1 MHCILILTCSA
12 RSLRVLFFL
21 FTKVL
26 GALGTET
33 TRPSSAA
40 QCVAYIGVIEL
51 TVGQWQ
57 NVITILVNNLTGAA
71 GAAPNSE
78 LLKEASLEAI
88 GYICADIV
96 SNSTI
101 VLILIYL
108 FVDS

>member
-1 MHCILILTCSA
+1 MF
-12 RSLRVLFFL
+12 SL
-21 FTKVL
+21 KVL

-57 NVITILVNNLTGAA
+57 NVIPILVNNLTQA
-71 GAAPNSE
+71 AAPGGAPSSE

-96 SNSTI
+96 SISVYSFLHVFKPATRKLNHKMMTI
-101 VLILIYL
+101 ICY
-108 FVDS
+108 S

>member
-1 MHCILILTCSA
+1 MYIFCVI
-12 RSLRVLFFL
+12 FYWQ
-21 FTKVL
+21 VL

-57 NVITILVNNLTGAA
+57 EVIPVLVNNLTQAATLGAA
-71 GAAPNSE
+71 LSAE

-96 SNSTI
+96 SFCTSFI
-101 VLILIYL
+101 V
-108 FVDS
+108 